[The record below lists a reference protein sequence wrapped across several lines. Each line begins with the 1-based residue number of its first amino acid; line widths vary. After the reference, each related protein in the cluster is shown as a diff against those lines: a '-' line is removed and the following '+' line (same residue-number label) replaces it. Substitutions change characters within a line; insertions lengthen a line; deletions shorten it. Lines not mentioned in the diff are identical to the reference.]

1 MPPQIID
8 VIPAVMVLTTVG
20 TIFLVGLKIRLGA
33 KLQLQKGSKS
43 EDVERLADA
52 VDGLHEEVRMLR
64 EEYTE
69 LQERMDF
76 TERMLSTGK
85 PPKALGEQTST
96 PS

>member
-8 VIPAVMVLTTVG
+8 VIPAVMVLTTIG
-20 TIFLVGLKIRLGA
+20 TIFLVGMKMRLSA

-43 EDVERLADA
+43 EEVERLADA

-69 LQERMDF
+69 LHERMDF
-76 TERMLSTGK
+76 AERMLSSGQ
-85 PPKALGEQTST
+85 PRRALGEQAST

>member
-1 MPPQIID
+1 MPPE
-8 VIPAVMVLTTVG
+8 VIEFIAPVIGVTSVG
-20 TIFLVGLKIRLGA
+20 IMILIGMKMRLSA
-33 KLQLQKGSKS
+33 KVQLQEGSKS

-76 TERMLSTGK
+76 AERMLSTGQ
-85 PPKALGEQTST
+85 PRKALGEQTST
-96 PS
+96 PT

>member
-8 VIPAVMVLTTVG
+8 VIPAVMVLTTLG
-20 TIFLVGLKIRLGA
+20 TIFLVGMKMRLSA

-69 LQERMDF
+69 LHERMDF
-76 TERMLSTGK
+76 AERMLSTGQ
-85 PPKALGEQTST
+85 PRKALGEQAST

>member
-8 VIPAVMVLTTVG
+8 VIPAVMVLTTLG
-20 TIFLVGLKIRLGA
+20 TIFLVGMKMRLSA

-43 EDVERLADA
+43 EEVERLADA

-69 LQERMDF
+69 LHERMDF
-76 TERMLSTGK
+76 AERMLSSGQ
-85 PPKALGEQTST
+85 PRRALGEQAST

>member
-1 MPPQIID
+1 MPPQIIE
-8 VIPAVMVLTTVG
+8 VIGPVMVLTTIG
-20 TIFLVGLKIRLGA
+20 TIFLVGMKMRLSA
-33 KLQLQKGSKS
+33 KVQLQQGSKS

-76 TERMLSTGK
+76 AERMLATGQ
-85 PPKALGEQTST
+85 PRKALGEQTST
-96 PS
+96 PT